1 MRVTSA
7 MQNTQLL
14 RNMRYMNSNAID
26 LNNKL
31 SSGQRIHRPGDD
43 PVGIGYQMR
52 YDSELNR
59 NDEFTANAQ
68 MGTGM
73 LRTMDSLMQQASDVL
88 KRVRTLVQQ
97 GSTGTT
103 PDDARVANAAELKQL
118 KEQLVMIGN
127 SSYNGRYLFNGQK
140 TDIPPYTSAGAA
152 TETTDEG
159 IYRLNVS
166 PAVTVPVSI
175 TGELIFGKAIDTTNP
190 IDKDNDNVFQ
200 MMDDMIKA
208 AEEND
213 IDGLLNG
220 LERIDASSD
229 RINTQW
235 SEIGARMNRFELME
249 NRLADDKVSLKT
261 ERGQVADV
269 DMPEAII
276 ALKTQE
282 NVMQA
287 ALATGARIMQVS
299 LIDFIR

>member
-140 TDIPPYTSAGAA
+140 TDIPPYTSTGAA

-166 PAVTVPVSI
+166 PSVTVPVSI
-175 TGELIFGKAIDTTNP
+175 TGELIFGKAIDRTNP

>member
-97 GSTGTT
+97 ASTGTT

-140 TDIPPYTSAGAA
+140 TDIPPYTSTGAA

-175 TGELIFGKAIDTTNP
+175 TGELIFGKAVDTTKP
-190 IDKDNDNVFQ
+190 IDKDNDNIFQ

-208 AEEND
+208 AENND

-220 LERIDASSD
+220 LDRIDASSD

-235 SEIGARMNRFELME
+235 AEIGARMNRFELME

-269 DMPEAII
+269 DMPGSII

>member
-97 GSTGTT
+97 GST
-103 PDDARVANAAELKQL
+103 DDA
-118 KEQLVMIGN
+118 G
-127 SSYNGRYLFNGQK
+127 
-140 TDIPPYTSAGAA
+140 
-152 TETTDEG
+152 
-159 IYRLNVS
+159 
-166 PAVTVPVSI
+166 
-175 TGELIFGKAIDTTNP
+175 
-190 IDKDNDNVFQ
+190 
-200 MMDDMIKA
+200 
-208 AEEND
+208 
-213 IDGLLNG
+213 
-220 LERIDASSD
+220 
-229 RINTQW
+229 
-235 SEIGARMNRFELME
+235 
-249 NRLADDKVSLKT
+249 
-261 ERGQVADV
+261 
-269 DMPEAII
+269 
-276 ALKTQE
+276 
-282 NVMQA
+282 
-287 ALATGARIMQVS
+287 
-299 LIDFIR
+299 